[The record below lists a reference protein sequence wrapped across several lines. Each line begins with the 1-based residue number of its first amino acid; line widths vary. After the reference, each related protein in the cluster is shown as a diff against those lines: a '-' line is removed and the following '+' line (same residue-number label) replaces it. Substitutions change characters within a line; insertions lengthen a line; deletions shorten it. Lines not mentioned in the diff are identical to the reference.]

1 MTETDYFIPEAL
13 GGKVKISSPYQNY
26 NAKGNPT
33 SYGIDM
39 SFDEMQ
45 LSKRIKTT
53 DYRLLAGKV
62 EETLRSWE
70 KKYTRYCE
78 IEYKD
83 GRAQSVEELNAQAVE
98 ALEALGGI
106 LSRTLTIN
114 DAVDW
119 DSIKRKDA
127 FRIKPESMFKDGNCP
142 NYILF
147 NTYGRP
153 TSLDKMSLPEEPTYE
168 KIRNQYG
175 LLSKL
180 FRKQAINNEYA
191 KQYVQ
196 WKKNVEQTNKENISR
211 EKWYKKIIAF
221 YEKKKSAF
229 EEEKVRDNE
238 ALEHFRTRYQEA
250 DPKAIEEYCDLVL
263 NRSEYPDYFPKDWVL
278 EYREE
283 SRMVVVDYSLPSPE
297 QLPKVESYSYIK
309 ARDEIKQKNIPETT
323 FKKMF
328 DSVVYQVC
336 IRTIHELFEAD
347 VINAIDVVAFNGI
360 VTNVNPATGILEAK
374 VIVSVSAE
382 KDKFLTYDLSKV
394 DPKATFKHLKGV
406 AAISLVDLTPI
417 PPVIKLDKT
426 DKRFIEGKSMVEGL
440 SESVNLASMD
450 WEDFE
455 HLIRE
460 LFEQEFAANG
470 GEVKV
475 TQASS
480 DGGVDAIAFDPD
492 PIRGG
497 KIVIQ
502 AKRYTNT
509 VGVSAVRDLYG
520 TVMNEGATK
529 GILVTTS
536 AYGKDSYLFAKDKP
550 ITLLNG
556 NNLLALLEKH
566 GHAARINITEAKKLL

>member
-1 MTETDYFIPEAL
+1 MAEINYSVPESIE
-13 GGKVKISSPYQNY
+13 GKINISSLYQNY
-26 NAKGNPT
+26 NARGNIT

-39 SFDEMQ
+39 SFREMQ
-45 LSKRIKTT
+45 LSKSIKSAN
-53 DYRLLAGKV
+53 YRLLGGKI
-62 EETLRSWE
+62 EEILRSWE
-70 KKYTRYCE
+70 QKYIRHCE
-78 IEYKD
+78 IQYKNHR
-83 GRAQSVEELNAQAVE
+83 GKSVEELNAQAREAVE
-98 ALEALGGI
+98 VLCGI
-106 LSRTLTIN
+106 LAHTLTIN

-127 FRIKPESMFKDGNCP
+127 FRTKPESMFKCKNCP
-142 NYILF
+142 DYVCF
-147 NTYGRP
+147 NNYGRP
-153 TSLDKMSLPEEPTYE
+153 ISFEKMSQPKEPTYE
-168 KIRNQYG
+168 KVRNQYG

-180 FRKQAINNEYA
+180 FRKQAISNEYA
-191 KQYVQ
+191 KQYFEWQ
-196 WKKNVEQTNKENISR
+196 KSVEQAKKENISR
-211 EKWYKKIIAF
+211 EKWYKKIIDF
-221 YEKKKSAF
+221 YEAKKTAF
-229 EEEKVRDNE
+229 EEEKKQDNE
-238 ALEHFRTRYQEA
+238 ALDNIRLRYQQA

-263 NRSEYPDYFPKDWVL
+263 NHSEYPDYFPKDWVL
-278 EYREE
+278 EYRKE
-283 SRMVVVDYSLPSPE
+283 SRMIAIEYSLPCPE
-297 QLPKVESYSYIK
+297 LLPKIESYSYIK
-309 ARDEIKQKNIPETT
+309 AHDEIKEKNITEAT

-328 DSVVYQVC
+328 DSVIYQTC

-347 VINAIDVVAFNGI
+347 VINAIDVVALNGLVANI
-360 VTNVNPATGILEAK
+360 NPATGILETK
-374 VIVSVSAE
+374 VIVSVFAE

-406 AAISLVDLTPI
+406 AAIALVDLTPI
-417 PPVIKLDKT
+417 PPIIQLDKT
-426 DKRFIEGKSMVEGL
+426 DKRFIEGKSIVEKL
-440 SESVNLASMD
+440 SESVNLASMN
-450 WEDFE
+450 WGDFE

-460 LFEQEFAANG
+460 LFEQEFAVNG

-536 AYGKDSYLFAKDKP
+536 DFGKDSYLFAKDKP

-566 GHAARINITEAKKLL
+566 GHKTRINIAEAKKML